1 MVLADI
7 SPGNDDY
14 EEDSSDI
21 SIDKDYDWFSHSS
34 IYSTEQIEAM
44 FPWIENQKRLADD
57 VDIMSSFSIC

>member
-34 IYSTEQIEAM
+34 IYSTEQIEDM
-44 FPWIENQKRLADD
+44 FPWIETQKR
-57 VDIMSSFSIC
+57 